1 MLILNSKDSE
11 GRTALHLYVA
21 VDNRKLV
28 RYLTSREDCLLSE
41 QDHMQRTP
49 LHLAAIL
56 GMENLLLF
64 SLFIG
69 SGFASHNEIHLLNT
83 FKENYPDSYNL

>member
-56 GMENLLLF
+56 GRIFIANIDSAPILIIKIIVFSENF
-64 SLFIG
+64 
-69 SGFASHNEIHLLNT
+69 
-83 FKENYPDSYNL
+83 

>member
-11 GRTALHLYVA
+11 GRTALHLMVA

-56 GMENLLLF
+56 GRFFF
-64 SLFIG
+64 SMPIIVTYGYLKPVVDKF
-69 SGFASHNEIHLLNT
+69 S
-83 FKENYPDSYNL
+83 